1 MGWFDPI
8 TQPLAEML
16 APLFGMDIGKL
27 KSYLDGILLLIVLI
41 VSVVFAFKIIRLFK

>member
-16 APLFGMDIGKL
+16 APLFGMDVETL

-41 VSVVFAFKIIRLFK
+41 VAIILIFKIIKWFK

>member
-16 APLFGMDIGKL
+16 APLFGMETEKL
-27 KSYLDGILLLIVLI
+27 KSYLDGILLLILLI
-41 VSVVFAFKIIRLFK
+41 IGAVVAFKILRMIL